1 MSIMDMFKGITGAA
15 PAATSGT
22 QPTPPGNIPTAA
34 ASTGT
39 TPPGAAPNGV
49 IPPVGETKPEPA
61 PLDAF
66 SDLWKT
72 APVDPNAP
80 APQEGV
86 FGNVD
91 PKKFME
97 AAGKV
102 DFSKAIKPEML
113 AAIQAG
119 GEDGVKAFAA
129 AMNSVAQNV
138 YAQASF
144 ASTKITE
151 QALAKARES
160 FESNIPNLIKQQ
172 TAAEALRN
180 ENPVFSHPAA
190 APILGAIQSQLAVKF
205 PQASATELTAMAKTY
220 LENFAT
226 GISAPA
232 TAAAAKKVQDAKGAN
247 ETDWSTFID

>member
-1 MSIMDMFKGITGAA
+1 MSIMDMFKGITGAPAA
-15 PAATSGT
+15 PAPTN
-22 QPTPPGNIPTAA
+22 QPTPPGNIPANA

-39 TPPGAAPNGV
+39 TPPGTAANGV

-72 APVDPNAP
+72 APIDPNAP
-80 APQEGV
+80 APDTV

-232 TAAAAKKVQDAKGAN
+232 TAAAAKKVQEAKGAN
-247 ETDWSTFID
+247 ETDWSTFLG